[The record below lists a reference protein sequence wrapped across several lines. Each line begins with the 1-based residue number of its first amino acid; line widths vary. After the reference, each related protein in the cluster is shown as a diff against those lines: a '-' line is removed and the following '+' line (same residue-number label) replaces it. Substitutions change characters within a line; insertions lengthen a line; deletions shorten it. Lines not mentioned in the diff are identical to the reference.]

1 MELFYVENTK
11 FITKCP
17 LCMEIVGIKINY
29 DDFTV
34 SVQCKNGHN
43 KDDLS
48 YNDFEDKYI
57 KPSQIYKCKCHYCF
71 KLLSDDSVNY
81 KCQKCNK
88 LYCPNCINMHLK
100 ETKHISE
107 IFIQKYQLCDKHNQ
121 QYNCYCE
128 TCKTNICDKCKKSH
142 KKHIVKSIINLIPTK
157 TKLDSI
163 NNNLETFEKKVDEF
177 LSLMRNYK
185 EELDKRYLKINGF
198 FQFLKNINN
207 SLLNNFN
214 SNCFNYF
221 NFENFNYLYDSLK
234 DDKIFDID
242 KYKDY
247 LFMKEN
253 KNKDKE
259 EEKDEKDEKEEK
271 EEKSD
276 IITNKGKKN
285 EYKIRRH
292 ENESNIN
299 YIQNLNK
306 LQYLKY
312 NIFFVFDKTFIKFF
326 KYENYSFNSLFS
338 YDLGK
343 FKIYNIQPAK
353 YSNSIL
359 INFEFKKNVK
369 ILEYDLTN
377 KTFNLSKKD
386 IKEPK
391 MGYPRHFYKCIDNNN
406 GNILTQD
413 NNGTTI
419 WDLDEKKN
427 YQKYK
432 TINIAESSLTNI
444 NEKLFSFQDNNFNI
458 YFYDTINYECNSKI
472 NYNKK
477 ITFIG
482 IINDEIIVFNNSY
495 SSILLMVDIK
505 NLEIVQII
513 DNNKYYSN
521 LKIKND
527 YLLTFNMENDNKLI
541 IKKTKY
547 DINEK
552 CFKITEAFEKDS
564 KLNSFS
570 NVLITDYDYVV
581 ILNYNNMIILNL

>member
-11 FITKCP
+11 YITKCP

-29 DDFTV
+29 DNFSV
-34 SVQCKNGHN
+34 SVRCKNGHN

-48 YNDFEDKYI
+48 YNDFEEKYI
-57 KPSQIYKCKCHYCF
+57 KPSQLYKCKCHYCF
-71 KLLSDDSVNY
+71 KLLNDDIINF

-88 LYCPNCINMHLK
+88 LYCPSCMNIHFN
-100 ETKHISE
+100 ETKHISDT
-107 IFIQKYQLCDKHNQ
+107 FIQKYQLCDKHNQ
-121 QYNCYCE
+121 RYNLYCE
-128 TCKTNICDKCKKSH
+128 SCKTNICDKCRKSH
-142 KKHIVKSIINLIPTK
+142 KKHIIKSIINLIPTK

-163 NNNLETFEKKVDEF
+163 NSNIETFGKKVDEF
-177 LSLMRNYK
+177 LSLMKNYK
-185 EELDKRYLKINGF
+185 EELDKRYSKINGF
-198 FQFLKNINN
+198 FQFLKNIYN

-214 SNCFNYF
+214 SNYFDYF
-221 NFENFNYLYDSLK
+221 NFENFNYLFDSLK

-242 KYKDY
+242 KYKNY

-253 KNKDKE
+253 IIKDKE
-259 EEKDEKDEKEEK
+259 EEKEEKD
-271 EEKSD
+271 EKSD
-276 IITNKGKKN
+276 IIGIKGKKN
-285 EYKIRRH
+285 EYKMHRH

-306 LQYLKY
+306 LQYLKD

-326 KYENYSFNSLFS
+326 KYENYSFNSLLS

-353 YSNSIL
+353 YSNTIL

-377 KTFNLSKKD
+377 KTINLSKKD

-419 WDLDEKKN
+419 WTLDEKKN
-427 YQKYK
+427 YQKHL
-432 TINIAESSLTNI
+432 TINIAELSLTNI
-444 NEKLFSFQDNNFNI
+444 KDNLISFQDNNFNI
-458 YFYDTINYECNSKI
+458 YFYDTINYECNNKI

-477 ITFIG
+477 VSFIG
-482 IINDEIIVFNNSY
+482 IINDEIIIFNNSY
-495 SSILLMVDIK
+495 SSILIMVDIK

-513 DNNKYYSN
+513 DNYKYYSN
-521 LKIKND
+521 LKVKNN

-552 CFKITEAFEKDS
+552 CFKLTETLEKDS